1 MQFKI
6 RSSEFGVR
14 KDMKYPSS
22 LPTQNYARCKE
33 GLDTS
38 HATQTETKIRNIMVA
53 HRAQR

>member
-1 MQFKI
+1 MQFRI

-14 KDMKYPSS
+14 KGNEVSQP